1 MKTKSKDGNIR
12 DYADVTQLVVLAN
25 LEGINAELIRQG
37 MSQPER
43 LLQLNQIAIS
53 QMKSLLGI
61 KSLNKLDQGK

>member
-1 MKTKSKDGNIR
+1 
-12 DYADVTQLVVLAN
+12 VVLAN